1 MDAMDEVLNVNINKN
16 CGITLRKL
24 QKKQKLTILIKYAK
38 NKNDIRETWSI
49 IEIKTIV
56 AIICKQ

>member
-16 CGITLRKL
+16 CGIKLRKL
-24 QKKQKLTILIKYAK
+24 QKKQKLTILMIYAK

-49 IEIKTIV
+49 LEIKTIV